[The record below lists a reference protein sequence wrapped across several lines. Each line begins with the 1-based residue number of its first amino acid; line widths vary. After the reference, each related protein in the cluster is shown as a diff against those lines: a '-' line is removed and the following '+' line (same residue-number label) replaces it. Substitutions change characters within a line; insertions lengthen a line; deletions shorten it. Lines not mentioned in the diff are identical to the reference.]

1 MSKTIKSN
9 ILPRKSLFLGRKDE
23 FLEKFNLI
31 EVQKNSWAEFID
43 VRLKEIF
50 NEFFPIDDYTKKKFT
65 IYFEDLYFGEPRYD
79 IDLCNKKKLTYDTPV
94 YLKLRLVNKK
104 TNSEKK
110 QDIYFFNLPKMTDRG
125 TFIINGIERAIINQI
140 VRSPG
145 VYFTAEIDKTT
156 GLTLYN
162 AEIRPYIGAWLDMT
176 INKNGLIEMKINK
189 KRKFLSTVFLKIFEN
204 DSENDIINYF
214 SDIDR
219 SLVEKYLIP
228 TLKKDQ
234 TKNKDEAVLEI
245 YRKIRPG
252 EPLILE
258 NAYETINNL
267 LFNQKR
273 YSLADVGRY
282 KINKKLGLNLEIK
295 KENRLLTKEDIIAS
309 IKYLLTLTQNKGE
322 FDDIDHL
329 GNRRLRTVGE
339 LISLYGIRVGMV
351 RVEREIKE
359 RMSLISGEEL
369 NVLPSQVVNSKPLI
383 VAINSFYRTSQLST
397 IVDQTN
403 PLSELDNLRRIT
415 VGGPGG
421 IEKERA
427 SFSIRDISS
436 SQYGRIC
443 PIRSPE
449 GPNIGVVTYMALY
462 AKVNKYGF
470 LETPYKKL
478 VKEKNSGKIRVKISD
493 EIVYLQADDEEK
505 YFITSGDANTDEKGY
520 LTDQMVTARH
530 EGDLIETSVDKIDLI
545 DVSPRQVLG
554 ASASLIP
561 FLQNDD
567 ASRALMG
574 SHMQCQA
581 VPLITPE
588 APIVGTGLEEKVSIS
603 LGRTIKAVEDGVVE
617 YVDGQKI
624 VYKGKS
630 GKTYEYNL
638 ERFTRTNKNVSFDQR
653 PTVSPDQK
661 IKKGEIIIDG
671 PSTDRGRLALGKNLL
686 VAYSS
691 LNGLGYE
698 DGFVISDR
706 LVKEDIL
713 SSITMEEFIADVI
726 DTKLGPE
733 ELTRDIPNIREEILQ
748 NLDKEGLITI
758 GTGVKGGDVLV
769 GKVAPKGEKELT
781 AEERLLRAIFGEKA
795 KDIKDTSLRMPY
807 GKRGSVV
814 GIETINGKKDPN
826 ELEPSV
832 LQRIIVNTAQLRKIT
847 VGDKLAGRHGNKGVI
862 SKILPAWDMPYLADG
877 TPVDV
882 ILSPLSIL
890 SRMNLGQLFENLM
903 GVIAKHTNT
912 DISIPVFEKIKEDFI
927 SNELRK
933 SGLPI
938 DNKVTL
944 FDGQTGLPYERKALV
959 GTSYIIKLIHMI
971 EDKFHARSV
980 GPYSLVTQQPLGGKS
995 QLGGQRFG
1003 EMEVWALEAHRVPYT
1018 LQELLTIK
1026 SDDVRGRTKAFES
1039 IIKGIDIPQSS
1050 VPESF
1055 HVLVKELNALGLS
1068 IDYAK

>member
-1 MSKTIKSN
+1 MNKTIKSN
-9 ILPRKSLFLGRKDE
+9 ILPHKSLFLGKKDE
-23 FLEKFNLI
+23 LLEKFNLI
-31 EVQKNSWAEFID
+31 EVQKNSWTEFTD

-79 IDLCNKKKLTYDTPV
+79 IDLCYKKKLTYDAPV

-189 KRKFLSTVFLKIFEN
+189 KRKFLSTVFLKVFEN
-204 DSENDIINYF
+204 DTEADIINYF
-214 SDIDR
+214 SDVDR

-282 KINKKLGLNLEIK
+282 KINKKLGLDIEIK

-309 IKYLLTLTQNKGE
+309 IKYLLNLTQNKGG

-462 AKVNKYGF
+462 AKVNKFGF
-470 LETPYKKL
+470 LETPYKKI
-478 VKEKNSGKIRVKISD
+478 VKEKNN
-493 EIVYLQADDEEK
+493 
-505 YFITSGDANTDEKGY
+505 NT
-520 LTDQMVTARH
+520 
-530 EGDLIETSVDKIDLI
+530 
-545 DVSPRQVLG
+545 
-554 ASASLIP
+554 
-561 FLQNDD
+561 F
-567 ASRALMG
+567 
-574 SHMQCQA
+574 
-581 VPLITPE
+581 TP
-588 APIVGTGLEEKVSIS
+588 K
-603 LGRTIKAVEDGVVE
+603 
-617 YVDGQKI
+617 
-624 VYKGKS
+624 
-630 GKTYEYNL
+630 
-638 ERFTRTNKNVSFDQR
+638 
-653 PTVSPDQK
+653 
-661 IKKGEIIIDG
+661 
-671 PSTDRGRLALGKNLL
+671 
-686 VAYSS
+686 
-691 LNGLGYE
+691 
-698 DGFVISDR
+698 
-706 LVKEDIL
+706 
-713 SSITMEEFIADVI
+713 
-726 DTKLGPE
+726 
-733 ELTRDIPNIREEILQ
+733 
-748 NLDKEGLITI
+748 
-758 GTGVKGGDVLV
+758 
-769 GKVAPKGEKELT
+769 
-781 AEERLLRAIFGEKA
+781 
-795 KDIKDTSLRMPY
+795 
-807 GKRGSVV
+807 
-814 GIETINGKKDPN
+814 
-826 ELEPSV
+826 
-832 LQRIIVNTAQLRKIT
+832 
-847 VGDKLAGRHGNKGVI
+847 
-862 SKILPAWDMPYLADG
+862 
-877 TPVDV
+877 
-882 ILSPLSIL
+882 
-890 SRMNLGQLFENLM
+890 
-903 GVIAKHTNT
+903 
-912 DISIPVFEKIKEDFI
+912 
-927 SNELRK
+927 
-933 SGLPI
+933 
-938 DNKVTL
+938 
-944 FDGQTGLPYERKALV
+944 
-959 GTSYIIKLIHMI
+959 
-971 EDKFHARSV
+971 
-980 GPYSLVTQQPLGGKS
+980 
-995 QLGGQRFG
+995 
-1003 EMEVWALEAHRVPYT
+1003 
-1018 LQELLTIK
+1018 
-1026 SDDVRGRTKAFES
+1026 
-1039 IIKGIDIPQSS
+1039 
-1050 VPESF
+1050 
-1055 HVLVKELNALGLS
+1055 
-1068 IDYAK
+1068 

>member
-1 MSKTIKSN
+1 MSKLDKLKINPAKK
-9 ILPRKSLFLGRKDE
+9 ILLGQEDHE
-23 FLEKFNLI
+23 LETMDLI
-31 EVQKNSWAEFID
+31 EVQKESWKKFTND
-43 VRLKEIF
+43 QLKNIL
-50 NEFFPIDDYTKKKFT
+50 NEFFPIEDYTGKKF
-65 IYFEDLYFGEPRYD
+65 ILYFEDIFFGKPRYEL
-79 IDLCNKKKLTYDTPV
+79 DLCLQKKLTYDTPV
-94 YLKLRLVNKK
+94 YLKLRLLNKK
-104 TNSEKK
+104 TGSEKK
-110 QDIYFFNLPKMTDRG
+110 QDVYFFNLPKMTDRG

-162 AEIRPYIGAWLDMT
+162 AEIRPYIGAWIDIG
-176 INKNGLIEMKINK
+176 INKNNLIEMKVNK
-189 KRKFLSTVFLKIFEN
+189 KRKFLATVFLKAFEG
-204 DSENDIINYF
+204 ENTNELLAYF
-214 SDIDR
+214 DNLDKG
-219 SLVEKYLIP
+219 LVEKYLLP

-234 TKNKDEAVLEI
+234 TRDKNDATLEI
-245 YRKIRPG
+245 YRKVRPG

-258 NAYETINNL
+258 NAHETLNNL
-267 LFNQKR
+267 FFNHRR

-282 KINKKLGLNLEIK
+282 KINKKLGLTLPID
-295 KENRLLTKEDIIAS
+295 KEHSLLTKADMIET
-309 IKYLLTLTQNKGE
+309 IKYLVNLTIGNGS

-339 LISLYGIRVGMV
+339 LVSMYGIRVGMV

-359 RMSLISGEEL
+359 RMSLVTSET
-369 NVLPSQVVNSKPLI
+369 NVSPSQIVNSKPLI

-462 AKVNKYGF
+462 TRVNKYGF
-470 LETPYKKL
+470 LESPYKKV
-478 VKEKNSGKIRVKISD
+478 VKEKVGDHIKVKISK
-493 EIVYLQADDEEK
+493 EVTYLQADDEEQ
-505 YFITSGDANTDEKGY
+505 YYITSNSVHINEKGEIV
-520 LTDQMVTARH
+520 DDMVVARYK
-530 EGDLIETSVDKIDLI
+530 GDIVEINRERLDFI
-545 DVSPRQVLG
+545 DVSPRQVVG
-554 ASASLIP
+554 ASAALIP

-574 SHMQCQA
+574 THMQCQA
-581 VPLITPE
+581 VPLVRPT
-588 APIVGTGLEEKVSIS
+588 APVVGTGLEKKVTAALS
-603 LGRTIKAVEDGVVE
+603 RTVFAPEDGQIE
-617 YVDGQKI
+617 YVDSQKVI
-624 VYKGKS
+624 LKGKG
-630 GKTYEYNL
+630 GKRFEYPL
-638 ERFTRTNKNVSFDQR
+638 ERYIRTNKDVAFDQR
-653 PTVSPDQK
+653 PRVERKQK
-661 IKKGEIIIDG
+661 VKKGDILIDG
-671 PSTDRGRLALGKNLL
+671 PSTDNGQLALGQNLV
-686 VAYSS
+686 VAYTS

-698 DGFVISDR
+698 DGFVVSER
-706 LVKEDIL
+706 LVKQDIL
-713 SSITMEEFIADVI
+713 TSITMEEFIADLV

-733 ELTRDIPNIREEILQ
+733 ELTRDIPNIREEVLQ
-748 NLDKEGLITI
+748 NLDKDGLVLV
-758 GTGVKGGDVLV
+758 GTEVQGGDILV

-795 KDIKDTSLRMPY
+795 KDVKDTSLRMPY
-807 GKRGSVV
+807 GKRGTVVSV
-814 GIETINGKKDPN
+814 ETIDSKKDPN

-832 LQRIIVNTAQLRKIT
+832 LRRIIVNTAQLRKIS

-862 SKILPAWDMPYLADG
+862 SKVLPEWDMPYLEDG

-890 SRMNLGQLFENLM
+890 SRMNLGQLFENLL
-903 GVIAKHTNT
+903 GTIATTSNSI
-912 DISIPVFEKIKEDFI
+912 ISVPVFERIKEEFI
-927 SNELRK
+927 TNELK
-933 SGLPI
+933 KLGLPI
-938 DNKVTL
+938 DNKVML
-944 FDGQTGLPYERKALV
+944 FDGQTGQPYERKVLV
-959 GTSYIIKLIHMI
+959 GTTYIMKLIHMV

-995 QLGGQRFG
+995 QMGGQRFG
-1003 EMEVWALEAHRVPYT
+1003 EMEVWALESHRVPYT
-1018 LQELLTIK
+1018 LQEMLTIK

-1039 IIKGIDIPQSS
+1039 IIKGVDIPQSS

-1068 IDYAK
+1068 IDYIK

>member
-9 ILPRKSLFLGRKDE
+9 ILPRKNLFLGRKDE

-31 EVQKNSWAEFID
+31 EVQKNSWAEFTN

-79 IDLCNKKKLTYDTPV
+79 IDLCHKKKLTYDTPV

-104 TNSEKK
+104 TDSEKK

-189 KRKFLSTVFLKIFEN
+189 KRKFLSTVFLKVFEN
-204 DSENDIINYF
+204 DTESDIINYF
-214 SDIDR
+214 SDIDQ
-219 SLVEKYLIP
+219 SLVVKYLIP

-282 KINKKLGLNLEIK
+282 KINKKLGLNIEIK

-309 IKYLLTLTQNKGE
+309 IKYLLGLTQNKGE

-478 VKEKNSGKIRVKISD
+478 IKEKNGGKLKIKISD
-493 EIVYLQADDEEK
+493 EIIYLQADDEEK
-505 YFITSGDANTDEKGY
+505 YYITSGDANTDEKGY

-530 EGDLIETSVDKIDLI
+530 EGDLIELPVEKIDLI

-581 VPLITPE
+581 VPLINPE
-588 APIVGTGLEEKVSIS
+588 APIVGTGLEEKVSIA
-603 LGRTIKAVEDGVVE
+603 LGRTIKASEDGVVK

-630 GKTYEYNL
+630 GKTYEYKL

-653 PTVSPDQK
+653 PKVSPSQK
-661 IKKGEIIIDG
+661 VKKGEIIIDG
-671 PSTDRGRLALGKNLL
+671 PSTDQGHLALGKNLL

-733 ELTRDIPNIREEILQ
+733 ELTRDIPNVREEILQ
-748 NLDKEGLITI
+748 NLDKDGLVTI

-807 GKRGSVV
+807 GKRGSIVD
-814 GIETINGKKDPN
+814 IETINGKKDPN

-832 LQRIIVNTAQLRKIT
+832 LERIIVNTAQLRKIT

-862 SKILPAWDMPYLADG
+862 SKILPAWDMPYLEDG

-903 GVIAKHTNT
+903 GVIAKYTNT
-912 DISIPVFEKIKEDFI
+912 NISIPVFEKIKEDFI

-938 DNKVTL
+938 DNKVAL

-1003 EMEVWALEAHRVPYT
+1003 EMEVWALESHRVPYT

>member
-1 MSKTIKSN
+1 MSKINQPQNKEKKS
-9 ILPRKSLFLGRKDE
+9 IFLGKKDDL
-23 FLEKFNLI
+23 LEKIDLI
-31 EVQKNSWAEFID
+31 EVQRESWKYFTETNLQEVF
-43 VRLKEIF
+43 E
-50 NEFFPIDDYTKKKFT
+50 EFFPIDDYTGKKFT
-65 IYFEDLYFGEPRYD
+65 LFFEGFFFGEPRYPLE
-79 IDLCNKKKLTYDTPV
+79 LCLKKKLTYDVPV
-94 YLKLRLVNKK
+94 YLKLRLLNKK
-104 TNSEKK
+104 TGVEKK
-110 QDIYFFNLPKMTDRG
+110 QDVYFFNIPKMTDRG
-125 TFIINGIERAIINQI
+125 TFIINGIERAVINQI

-162 AEIRPYIGAWLDMT
+162 AEIRPYIGAWIDIT
-176 INKNGLIEMKINK
+176 INKNNLIEMKINK
-189 KRKFLSTVFLKIFEN
+189 KRKFLATTFIKLFEN
-204 DSENDIINYF
+204 ISENQLIASFNSLDKDI
-214 SDIDR
+214 
-219 SLVEKYLIP
+219 LEKYIMP
-228 TLKKDQ
+228 TIKKDQ
-234 TKNKDEAVLEI
+234 TTNKDEAVLEV

-267 LFNQKR
+267 FFDQRR
-273 YSLADVGRY
+273 YTLADVGRY
-282 KINKKLGLNLEIK
+282 KINKKLGLNLEIN
-295 KENRLLTKEDIIAS
+295 KENRLLTKTDIIET
-309 IKYLLTLTQNKGE
+309 IKYLVNLTKGNGE
-322 FDDIDHL
+322 FDNIDHL

-339 LISLYGIRVGMV
+339 LVSMYGIRVGMV
-351 RVEREIKE
+351 RVSREIKE
-359 RMSLISGEEL
+359 RMSLVAGETT
-369 NVLPSQVVNSKPLI
+369 VTPSQIVNSKPLI
-383 VAINSFYRTSQLST
+383 VAINSFFRTSQLST

-462 AKVNKYGF
+462 SRVNQYGF
-470 LETPYKKL
+470 LETPYKK
-478 VKEKNSGKIRVKISD
+478 VVNKKITN
-493 EIVYLQADDEEK
+493 EIVYLQADDEEN
-505 YFITSGDANTDEKGY
+505 YYITSNDININENGEIIDKNVVCRYKGEIVEIPAEQVNY
-520 LTDQMVTARH
+520 
-530 EGDLIETSVDKIDLI
+530 IDL
-545 DVSPRQVLG
+545 SPRQVVG

-581 VPLITPE
+581 VPLLKPE
-588 APIVGTGLEEKVSIS
+588 APVVSTGLEEKISIS
-603 LGRTIKAVEDGVVE
+603 LGRTIRAPENGLIK
-617 YVDGQKI
+617 YVDGNK
-624 VYKGKS
+624 VVFKGES
-630 GKTYEYNL
+630 GKTYEYQL
-638 ERFTRTNKNVSFDQR
+638 ERFIRTNKDVCFDQR
-653 PTVSPDQK
+653 PKVESNQK
-661 IKKGEIIIDG
+661 IKKGQVIIDG
-671 PSTDRGRLALGKNLL
+671 PSTDNGKLALGKNLV
-686 VAYSS
+686 VAYTS

-698 DGFVISDR
+698 DGFVISQR
-706 LVKEDIL
+706 LVKEDVL
-713 SSITMEEFIADVI
+713 TSITMEEFIADLV

-733 ELTRDIPNIREEILQ
+733 ELTRDIPNVREEVLA
-748 NLDKEGLITI
+748 NLDKDGLINI
-758 GTGVKGGDVLV
+758 GTEVKGGDILV

-795 KDIKDTSLRMPY
+795 KDVKDTSLRVPY
-807 GKRGSVV
+807 GKRGTVI
-814 GIETINGKKDPN
+814 GIEVIDGKKDPN

-832 LQRIIVNTAQLRKIT
+832 LKRVIVNIAQLRKIS

-862 SKILPAWDMPYLADG
+862 SKILPEWDMPYLEDG

-890 SRMNLGQLFENLM
+890 SRMNLGQLFENLL
-903 GVIAKHTNT
+903 GTIAQKNNIS
-912 DISIPVFEKIKEDFI
+912 ISIPVFEKIKEEFI
-927 SNELRK
+927 TEQLK
-933 SGLPI
+933 KIGLPV

-944 FDGQTGLPYERKALV
+944 YDGQTGLPFERKVLV
-959 GTSYIIKLIHMI
+959 GTSYIMKLIHMV

-1003 EMEVWALEAHRVPYT
+1003 EMEVWALESHRVPYT
-1018 LQELLTIK
+1018 LQEMLTIK
-1026 SDDVRGRTKAFES
+1026 SDDVRGRTKAFEA
-1039 IIKGIDIPQSS
+1039 IIKGLDIPQSS

-1055 HVLVKELNALGLS
+1055 HVLLKELNALGLS
-1068 IDYAK
+1068 IEYVK